1 MEKIQS
7 RFDRSLLENTKGQVI
22 YETNYTFQ
30 DDEYILN
37 MRKFLL
43 DAANN

>member
-1 MEKIQS
+1 MENIQS
-7 RFDRSLLENTKGQVI
+7 QYDQSLLENTKVQVI

-37 MRKFLL
+37 MRRFLL